1 MVVWSPYAD
10 PSAGREPSP
19 IGRGHNNRS
28 HQEDDMAELPT
39 QNQTE
44 QATRAFFETFSTGD
58 VAAIL
63 DALTDDVT
71 WTVSGKIEGMSG
83 PYDKQGFGALISGVA
98 DVYEEPL
105 RIMPKAVYVADDWVT
120 VETESYAKLKDGR
133 VYDPAGVFVV
143 RVAPDGRLQDVR
155 EYFDTHHAYEIFF
168 SS

>member
-1 MVVWSPYAD
+1 MTQD
-10 PSAGREPSP
+10 
-19 IGRGHNNRS
+19 
-28 HQEDDMAELPT
+28 QPT
-39 QNQTE
+39 QDQAE
-44 QATRAFFETFSTGD
+44 QAARAFFETFSTGD
-58 VAAIL
+58 VPAIL

-71 WTVSGKIEGMSG
+71 WTVSGKIDGMSG

-98 DVYEEPL
+98 DVYEAPL
-105 RIMPKAVYVADDWVT
+105 TITPTAVHVAGEWVT
-120 VETESYAKLKDGR
+120 VETQSYAKLNDGR